1 MQSLDT
7 FLFYGYN
14 MHMHDDVSPVEK
26 SSYEIGSYVNTG
38 DLTQVLV
45 ILL

>member
-1 MQSLDT
+1 
-7 FLFYGYN
+7 